1 LNKTNQHTKINFE
14 LNILEL
20 IILITSILTHIF
32 TLATLNFFKDYP
44 TRFVTAVQIRLVK
57 NAVFPSN
64 QVHLP
69 STIPFSENSV
79 EDHQII
85 DLEDFSELELDV
97 IEIPTEIVVPPEE
110 EFALDLEK
118 LIQQSESEL
127 SLLPMPSASLTVDD
141 PNSETASSAFNPT
154 LAAVAAQEIK
164 NIERPNAPSFSKKK
178 MQDEKFAEQIFMQE
192 RGIQFEIQ
200 RYENRMSARK
210 EANPNLPEGYFLN
223 ESITDRDSSDSKR
236 ESGKLTKRFGE
247 ALANSFNNN
256 QQGLLGLAGNGFF
269 TLSNYQWPYESYMGR
284 WAKHLRYAWN
294 SRPPEDYIQ
303 GPQPNGGAV
312 VMQVQLNQ
320 LGELESFE
328 MISSNGSS
336 SQMEESVVNAILS
349 VSQLPPLPDTFHDEN
364 LIVSFRFIYPAY

>member
-141 PNSETASSAFNPT
+141 PNSE
-154 LAAVAAQEIK
+154 
-164 NIERPNAPSFSKKK
+164 
-178 MQDEKFAEQIFMQE
+178 
-192 RGIQFEIQ
+192 
-200 RYENRMSARK
+200 
-210 EANPNLPEGYFLN
+210 
-223 ESITDRDSSDSKR
+223 
-236 ESGKLTKRFGE
+236 
-247 ALANSFNNN
+247 
-256 QQGLLGLAGNGFF
+256 
-269 TLSNYQWPYESYMGR
+269 
-284 WAKHLRYAWN
+284 
-294 SRPPEDYIQ
+294 
-303 GPQPNGGAV
+303 
-312 VMQVQLNQ
+312 
-320 LGELESFE
+320 
-328 MISSNGSS
+328 
-336 SQMEESVVNAILS
+336 
-349 VSQLPPLPDTFHDEN
+349 
-364 LIVSFRFIYPAY
+364 